1 MGHEGACGTGEV
13 ARGTAARVGG
23 QRHERGHGDEDT
35 GVGEA
40 GSGTAV
46 AKGGSVYMAPE
57 ACLAKIWELLRP
69 SDQLAQEINNTTMD
83 IMLLN
88 SKPSNHTIKK

>member
-1 MGHEGACGTGEV
+1 MGEV

-23 QRHERGHGDEDT
+23 QRHERGHGDEDK

-40 GSGTAV
+40 GGGTAV

-57 ACLAKIWELLRP
+57 ACLAKICELLRP